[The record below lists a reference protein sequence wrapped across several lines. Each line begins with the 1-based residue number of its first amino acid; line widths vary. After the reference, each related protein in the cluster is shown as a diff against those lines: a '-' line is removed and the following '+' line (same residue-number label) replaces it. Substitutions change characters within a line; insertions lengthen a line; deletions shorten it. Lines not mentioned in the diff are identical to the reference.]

1 MAKIINSKSLYKI
14 SGSITLDKNDTA
26 YIYIYIFNILVVTKR
41 KFRVL

>member
-14 SGSITLDKNDTA
+14 SGSITLDKNGTA
-26 YIYIYIFNILVVTKR
+26 YIYIFNILVVTKR